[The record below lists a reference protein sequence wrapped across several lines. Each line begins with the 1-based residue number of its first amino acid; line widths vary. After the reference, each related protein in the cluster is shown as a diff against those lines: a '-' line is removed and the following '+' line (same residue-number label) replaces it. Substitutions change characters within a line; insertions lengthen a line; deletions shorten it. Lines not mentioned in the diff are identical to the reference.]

1 MKILF
6 FIDAFSAGGKE
17 RRLVELMKEL
27 KLRPDIEFE
36 LVVMSKN
43 IQYTEVFNLNIT
55 IHYLVRKTKKDI
67 SIFHKIY
74 KLCKSYKPDIVHC
87 WDSMTAVYLAPISKL
102 LHIKFV
108 NGMVVDAPQKTNVF
122 NRNWFRARLTFPFS
136 NIIIGNS
143 MAGLQAYKAPQRK
156 SICIHNGFNFN
167 RTKNIID
174 RNVLRSE
181 LDINTRYVV
190 GMVASFSIYKDYQT
204 YFSAAK
210 LLLKQRNDIT
220 FLAIG
225 TDTDSDACK
234 ALTEGQ
240 YRNNFRLL
248 GKKTGIESFISM
260 MDICVL
266 STFTEGISNSILE
279 YMSIGKPVIA
289 TEGGGTSEIVE
300 DKRTGFLIQV
310 SNPDELAEKMEILL
324 NDEKLRENM
333 GLAGQK
339 RVRDFFSIDRMVNDF
354 IANYSALIK

>member
-1 MKILF
+1 MRILF

-27 KLRPDIEFE
+27 KRRPDIEFE

-43 IQYTEVFNLNIT
+43 IQYAEVFDLNIT
-55 IHYLVRKTKKDI
+55 IHYLLRKTKKDV
-67 SIFHKIY
+67 SIFYKIY
-74 KLCKSYKPDIVHC
+74 KLCKNYKPDIVHC
-87 WDSMTAVYLAPISKL
+87 WDSMTAVYLAPVSKL
-102 LHIKFV
+102 LRIKFV
-108 NGMVVDAPQKTNVF
+108 NGMVVDAPQKTNVL

-143 MAGLQAYKAPQRK
+143 KAGLQAYKAPLRK
-156 SICIHNGFNFN
+156 SICIHNGFNFD
-167 RTKNIID
+167 RTKGIADPDTI
-174 RNVLRSE
+174 RKE
-181 LDINTRYVV
+181 LNINTKYVV
-190 GMVASFSIYKDYQT
+190 GMVASFSIYKDYKT
-204 YFSAAK
+204 YFSAAQ

-225 TDTDSDACK
+225 TDTDSDSCI
-234 ALTEGQ
+234 ALAGDQ
-240 YRNNFRLL
+240 YKDNFRLM

-289 TEGGGTSEIVE
+289 TEGGGTNEIVE
-300 DKRTGFLIQV
+300 NKKTGFLVQV
-310 SNPDELAEKMEILL
+310 SNPDELAEKIEILL
-324 NDEKLRENM
+324 NDESLRKSM

-339 RVRDFFSIDRMVNDF
+339 RVKEFFSIDRMVNDF
-354 IANYSALIK
+354 VLNYTALKK